1 MTFRELARRTA
12 DRYSATSRLARNFA
26 LGKLTTDPVYESA
39 LELLPDRGTL
49 LDIGCGQGLMLA
61 LAIESGK
68 HFDRLVGIETRPRM
82 TSLARAAV
90 GSGAEIRQADVRTMK
105 LERFSVVLM
114 FDVLQAMAPQE
125 QESLIETIARVLEP
139 NGVILIRD
147 GDPSAGWR
155 FNLVRFGNRFKS
167 FLNGTWRPRLHYLS
181 RDQWLATFQRMGL
194 SAEVCPTPT
203 KNPLGNTLYKVRK

>member
-39 LELLPDRGTL
+39 LALLPDRGTL

-61 LAIESGK
+61 LAIEAGK
-68 HFDRLVGIETRPRM
+68 HFNRLVGIETRPRM
-82 TSLARAAV
+82 TRMARAAV
-90 GSGAEIRQADVRTMK
+90 GSRAEILQTDVRTMK
-105 LERFSVVLM
+105 LERCSAVLL
-114 FDVLQAMAPQE
+114 FDVLQVMSPQE
-125 QESLIETIARVLEP
+125 QESLIETIARVLDP
-139 NGVILIRD
+139 DGVILIRD

-155 FNLVRFGNRFKS
+155 FNLVRLGNQFKS
-167 FLNGTWRPRLHYLS
+167 FLNGNWRSRRHYRS

-194 SAEVCPTPT
+194 TAEVCPTPT
-203 KNPLGNTLYKVRK
+203 RNPLGNTLYKVQK